1 MTARQGQNPA
11 GAQGRARSRVMR
23 EAPGAHPAR
32 ERLPDPAELASVA
45 ALVRQLRRDAGLTQ
59 RALALRSAVAESTVQ
74 RLEAARLRP
83 RMSLLSAL
91 ALGIDP
97 DRQAELLAKLAAAAG
112 DALKAE
118 GRGWWRYRRRHLD
131 RGILAGTTPL
141 PSKLETAL
149 RLHRE
154 ADAAWASGMALL
166 RQPARFAEAERLFA
180 ESDRL
185 RAEAGPPVSIQVGKH
200 RITGGMRY

>member
-1 MTARQGQNPA
+1 
-11 GAQGRARSRVMR
+11 
-23 EAPGAHPAR
+23 
-32 ERLPDPAELASVA
+32 
-45 ALVRQLRRDAGLTQ
+45 
-59 RALALRSAVAESTVQ
+59 
-74 RLEAARLRP
+74 
-83 RMSLLSAL
+83 MSLLSAI

-112 DALKAE
+112 GATAAGGE
-118 GRGWWRYRRRHLD
+118 GWWNYRRRRLE

>member
-1 MTARQGQNPA
+1 MTTRASRPRGHRVARAPGTRATPGTHPA
-11 GAQGRARSRVMR
+11 G
-23 EAPGAHPAR
+23 
-32 ERLPDPAELASVA
+32 ERLDPADLAAVA
-45 ALVRQLRRDAGLTQ
+45 ALVRELRRDAGLP
-59 RALALRSAVAESTVQ
+59 ALALARRSAVAPSTVY
-74 RLEAARLRP
+74 RLEAAKLRP
-83 RMSLLSAL
+83 RMSLLSAI

-118 GRGWWRYRRRHLD
+118 GRGWWRYRRRRLE

-141 PSKLETAL
+141 PSRLETAL

-166 RQPARFAEAERLFA
+166 RQPIGGPVFAFL
-180 ESDRL
+180 L
-185 RAEAGPPVSIQVGKH
+185 G
-200 RITGGMRY
+200 